1 MRLADIFQRN
11 NQVADT
17 PDTVRMQVNTGRSGL
32 MNRQIQALIPG
43 QTIQGEIVSRNGS
56 EIQIR
61 LADDMLLNARLDQNM
76 NLEIGKSLAFQIKN
90 NGQSL
95 LLSPL
100 FTNTAVEGNVI
111 KALDMASLPVNQE
124 TVDMAGQMMKAG
136 LSVDKNSL
144 QQVFR
149 EMNLYPDVQSRDI
162 VDLHRLGLPVNESSV
177 NQIGAY
183 KNFSHQLLQGMNDLI
198 SALFDTLES
207 MEREGNMEG
216 AARLYRQV
224 FELIG
229 EETPYEDAA
238 AFHTGEEG
246 QEDNGQEG
254 SGKAAD
260 VSVNVSRNA
269 GMNAYTRENDI
280 SDLASVIRRMAA
292 EETDMGKSIRESGLP
307 GESFKGQT
315 VFIREQPEASL
326 TDDSPADAVIKELMS
341 RLGDQETALAGK
353 TQVPET
359 GVGKNPFT
367 EVVGEPFSQVQE
379 EVRLHQTLTVDGLAG
394 NKEQMAL
401 IRDLLE
407 GGLASGDKGLLR
419 ELLENKEVRNVLANR
434 LELLC
439 TASPEEIEDS
449 KSVDALYQRLDRQL
463 KGLGK
468 ALESAG
474 QTDSMAYR
482 QVQNLNQNLDFLHQ
496 INQVYTYVQLPV
508 RLQQG
513 NAHGDLYVYTNKKNL
528 ASKDGQISALLHLD
542 MEHLGPVD
550 VYVLMQSEKVSTRFY
565 VQDDEMLDFLEEH
578 MDILTERLKRRGYDM
593 KVQMQIREEH
603 LRDGEL
609 GAMAGLL
616 PEEDQT
622 GVSMLQQYAFDVRA

>member
-11 NQVADT
+11 NPVADAAEAA
-17 PDTVRMQVNTGRSGL
+17 RMQANAGRNGL

-76 NLEIGKSLAFQIKN
+76 NLEIGKSLAFQVKN

-100 FTNTAVEGNVI
+100 FTNTAVEGNVL
-111 KALDMASLPVNQE
+111 KALDMASLPVNNE
-124 TVDMAGQMMKAG
+124 TVEMAGHMMKAG
-136 LSVDKNSL
+136 LSVDRNSL

-149 EMNLYPDVQSRDI
+149 EMNLYPDAQSRDI

-183 KNFSHQLLQGMNDLI
+183 KNFSHQLLQGMNDIVL
-198 SALFDTLES
+198 ALFDTLES
-207 MEREGNMEG
+207 MGQEGDIRG
-216 AARLYRQV
+216 AAQLYRQV
-224 FELIG
+224 LELVS
-229 EETPYEDAA
+229 EEAPYEDVPVLK
-238 AFHTGEEG
+238 TGEES
-246 QEDNGQEG
+246 QES
-254 SGKAAD
+254 SGTAPAPD
-260 VSVNVSRNA
+260 RNVNA
-269 GMNAYTRENDI
+269 QGDGI
-280 SDLASVIRRMAA
+280 SDQTLGLQEAGS
-292 EETDMGKSIRESGLP
+292 EEMDAGEKIPGGKFP
-307 GESFKGQT
+307 GET
-315 VFIREQPEASL
+315 VIIREQTES
-326 TDDSPADAVIKELMS
+326 SPADAIIKEALSRPGDSDIPQAGKQEVPGTESGQASRTAVVREILPEEQGEVREGDARGSAPVSLERLPVS
-341 RLGDQETALAGK
+341 RL
-353 TQVPET
+353 
-359 GVGKNPFT
+359 
-367 EVVGEPFSQVQE
+367 
-379 EVRLHQTLTVDGLAG
+379 LHQAFAADGLAG
-394 NKEQMAL
+394 NREQMAL
-401 IRDLLE
+401 VRELLDS
-407 GGLASGDKGLLR
+407 GLASGDKGLLR
-419 ELLENKEVRNVLANR
+419 ELLGSREVRNVLADR
-434 LELLC
+434 MELLC

-468 ALESAG
+468 ALENAG
-474 QTDSMAYR
+474 QADSGAYR
-482 QVQNLNQNLDFLHQ
+482 AVQNLNQNLDFLHQ

-528 ASKDGQISALLHLD
+528 AAKDGQISALLHLD
-542 MEHLGPVD
+542 MENLGPVD

-593 KVQMQIREEH
+593 KVQMQIREENPQSK
-603 LRDGEL
+603 EM